1 MCIYKYVCMNVFTS
15 TVQSTDTSV
24 VIQSKILV
32 WFNEKYFTYCSQ
44 VVFREESNMLDNIF
58 QRPSWT

>member
-44 VVFREESNMLDNIF
+44 VFFREESNMLDNIF